1 MVSKNSEARKC
12 ANTNRA
18 SIENNREGNID
29 MNSVQNKELS
39 FHNVTLVP
47 APVSDGIWL
56 TSTDIAKALG
66 YASPKSVTNIYSR
79 NSDEFTS
86 SMSMVI
92 KMMTNGINNNLR
104 EKSVR
109 VFSLRGCH
117 LIAMFATTDKAKE
130 FRRWVLDVLDREVA
144 NSPIAKQ
151 FTDDELSSLAWLWR
165 ASDIMLTA
173 CESVTP
179 LLKVAEHRQAG
190 HFHTIGQELPR
201 TINKARRSLSARQR
215 ISNFTHGRM
224 ITGAGYC
231 LTCVGKC
238 CNDAQRKADSYE
250 LPAIHKSVI
259 RVQPMTSINLASKGS
274 VVTDK
279 TIDSQSLLMM
289 VNQARTQ
296 CGEPEV
302 RNNKFIE
309 KVVDELEGSFTQK
322 V

>member
-1 MVSKNSEARKC
+1 MVSKNSEAPL
-12 ANTNRA
+12 AATFGA

-29 MNSVQNKELS
+29 MSSVQNKELS

-47 APVSDGIWL
+47 APVADGIWL
-56 TSTDIAKALG
+56 TSADVAKALG
-66 YASPKSVTNIYSR
+66 YASSKSVSTIYSR

-130 FRRWVLDVLDREVA
+130 FRRWVLDILDREVA
-144 NSPIAKQ
+144 HSPIAKQ
-151 FTDDELSSLAWLWR
+151 FSDDELCSLAWLWR

-190 HFHTIGQELPR
+190 RFHTIGQELPR
-201 TINKARRSLSARQR
+201 TINKARALISRETAHIEFHPWKDDNWSRVLPHLRQE
-215 ISNFTHGRM
+215 M
-224 ITGAGYC
+224 
-231 LTCVGKC
+231 L
-238 CNDAQRKADSYE
+238 Q
-250 LPAIHKSVI
+250 
-259 RVQPMTSINLASKGS
+259 
-274 VVTDK
+274 
-279 TIDSQSLLMM
+279 
-289 VNQARTQ
+289 
-296 CGEPEV
+296 
-302 RNNKFIE
+302 
-309 KVVDELEGSFTQK
+309 
-322 V
+322 

>member
-29 MNSVQNKELS
+29 MNSIQNKELS

-56 TSTDIAKALG
+56 TSADIAKALG

-144 NSPIAKQ
+144 HSPIAKQ

-201 TINKARRSLSARQR
+201 TINKAREIIKRETAHIEFDPWKDDNWSR
-215 ISNFTHGRM
+215 
-224 ITGAGYC
+224 
-231 LTCVGKC
+231 V
-238 CNDAQRKADSYE
+238 
-250 LPAIHKSVI
+250 LPHL
-259 RVQPMTSINLASKGS
+259 RREMLQ
-274 VVTDK
+274 
-279 TIDSQSLLMM
+279 
-289 VNQARTQ
+289 
-296 CGEPEV
+296 
-302 RNNKFIE
+302 
-309 KVVDELEGSFTQK
+309 
-322 V
+322 